1 MSSPRGSHVV
11 PESCCGWLACVALSV
26 ILFSEGCV
34 LHAEPA
40 LSCALADDLRVA
52 RGDAAWPL
60 YAAKVTGFLVGPAVG
75 FLSKLWP
82 GRLLL
87 VSCLVACLSVACCYV
102 AFSSLTY
109 WTLLL
114 GVAFGASCGATR
126 VASVL
131 IVNSCF
137 KQYRSIG
144 NGLSVT
150 GEALALYAGSPIV
163 GRLVQEYGVRGAVLI
178 LTGVLFNA
186 CALACF
192 LNRLSFDTSEGPE
205 YEQPQLTLVRKLSD
219 LEYKVIMEQ
228 PTVTAISEEENSPA
242 LTHISLCS
250 ECASDDADRKRG
262 KSNLVIC
269 VAIIEHRQESDSE
282 SDGEGLLSR
291 SPQPGDGWRGRR
303 RKSSHTSA
311 NRILLLQRRSWN
323 YEGLISKRRMSLVE
337 KWISSSIECLRAS
350 CQPEGAYLKLEE
362 HEASSSI
369 EKAESDLNL
378 DERKESEESLSA
390 VVPVSSDSS
399 GHAMTGSGGSPCDS
413 SDHALNSGQH
423 ASSEQVSDVLDAA
436 AIDGS
441 SFPGQALPDG
451 ELTTIS
457 LPRRDTKISLEN
469 GDLENGDLMNN
480 LDVPG
485 VPVKRRYSR
494 LAQDI
499 LLRQMQEKNRP
510 SGHWLIFSN
519 PCLYLACVASCVMFN
534 SVAIFLTKL
543 ADVLRTKSIPTSM
556 DEKLLPMFCLGN
568 LVACLCSGWFTD
580 EGHISVR
587 RAIAV
592 DFSILG
598 TSMLIVNLHTSVN
611 TFAVQS
617 LLQGWAFGQANALS
631 PVFLVKTLGL
641 ISCGFAFGVVLFA
654 TGVSVLCRQ
663 LLMIHFKSS
672 FGTQA
677 FIFNFHG
684 ILALA
689 IAGMFLVE
697 TRFNRAMVRSR
708 TPRAQEL

>member
-1 MSSPRGSHVV
+1 MVA
-11 PESCCGWLACVALSV
+11 ESCCGWLVCVALSV
-26 ILFSEGCV
+26 ILFCQGCV
-34 LHAEPA
+34 LHADPA
-40 LSCALADDLRVA
+40 LSNALAEGLQVA
-52 RGDAAWPL
+52 HGDAAWPL
-60 YAAKVTGFLVGPAVG
+60 YAAKVTGFLVGPVVG

-82 GRLLL
+82 GRLLV

-102 AFSSLTY
+102 ASSSLTY

-114 GVAFGASCGATR
+114 GVSFGASCGATR
-126 VASVL
+126 IASVL

-150 GEALALYAGSPIV
+150 GEALALYVGSPLV
-163 GRLVQEYGVRGAVLI
+163 GGLIREYGVRGAVLI

-186 CALACF
+186 CALASF

-205 YEQPQLTLVRKLSD
+205 AERPKLALVRKRSD

-228 PTVTAISEEENSPA
+228 PTVTAISEEENSPP
-242 LTHISLCS
+242 LTHISL
-250 ECASDDADRKRG
+250 CASDDADRKRG

-269 VAIIEHRQESDSE
+269 VAIIEHRRGSDSD
-282 SDGEGLLSR
+282 SDDGGLVSR
-291 SPQPGDGWRGRR
+291 SPQIGDGWRGQR
-303 RKSSHTSA
+303 RKSSHTSG
-311 NRILLLQRRSWN
+311 NRILLVQRRSWN

-350 CQPEGAYLKLEE
+350 CQPESAYLKLEE
-362 HEASSSI
+362 LEASSSI
-369 EKAESDLNL
+369 GKTDSDPNI
-378 DERKESEESLSA
+378 DERKASQESLFA
-390 VVPVSSDSS
+390 VVPVSSSGGSS
-399 GHAMTGSGGSPCDS
+399 RALTGSGSSPCNSADE
-413 SDHALNSGQH
+413 AQNSGQH
-423 ASSEQVSDVLDAA
+423 ESGEQGSDVQDAA
-436 AIDGS
+436 AIDES
-441 SFPGQALPDG
+441 SSPGQALPNS
-451 ELTTIS
+451 ELTPEG
-457 LPRRDTKISLEN
+457 LPRRDTEISLEN
-469 GDLENGDLMNN
+469 GDMENGDLLNN

-499 LLRQMQEKNRP
+499 LLRQLQEKNRP
-510 SGHWLIFSN
+510 SGHWLIFRN
-519 PCLYLACVASCVMFN
+519 PCLYLVCVASCVMFN

-556 DEKLLPMFCLGN
+556 DEKLFPMFCLGN

-598 TSMLIVNLHTSVN
+598 ASMLIVNLHTSVN

-617 LLQGWAFGQANALS
+617 LLQGWAFGQTNALS
-631 PVFLVKTLGL
+631 PVLLVKTLGL

-663 LLMIHFKSS
+663 LLMVHFKSS

-684 ILALA
+684 IMALT

-697 TRFNRAMVRSR
+697 TRFNRAIVRSR

>member
-1 MSSPRGSHVV
+1 MVA
-11 PESCCGWLACVALSV
+11 ESCCGWLVCVALSV
-26 ILFSEGCV
+26 ILFCEGCV

-40 LSCALADDLRVA
+40 LSNALADELQVA
-52 RGDAAWPL
+52 HGDAAWPL
-60 YAAKVTGFLVGPAVG
+60 YAAKVTGFLVGPVVG

-87 VSCLVACLSVACCYV
+87 VSCLAACLSMACCYV
-102 AFSSLTY
+102 ASSSLTY

-126 VASVL
+126 IASVL
-131 IVNSCF
+131 IVNSCC

-150 GEALALYAGSPIV
+150 GEALALYVGSPIV
-163 GRLVQEYGVRGAVLI
+163 GGLFREYGVRGAVLI
-178 LTGVLFNA
+178 LTGVLFNT
-186 CALACF
+186 CALASF
-192 LNRLSFDTSEGPE
+192 LNRLSFDTSESPE
-205 YEQPQLTLVRKLSD
+205 DEQPQLALVRKRSD

-242 LTHISLCS
+242 LTHVSLCS
-250 ECASDDADRKRG
+250 ECASDDGYRKRG

-269 VAIIEHRQESDSE
+269 VAIIEHRRGSDSE
-282 SDGEGLLSR
+282 SDDGELLSR
-291 SPQPGDGWRGRR
+291 SPHIGDGWRGQR
-303 RKSSHTSA
+303 RKSSHTSG
-311 NRILLLQRRSWN
+311 NRILLVQRRSWN
-323 YEGLISKRRMSLVE
+323 YEGLISKRRMSFVE

-350 CQPEGAYLKLEE
+350 CQPESAYLKLEE
-362 HEASSSI
+362 LEASSSI

-378 DERKESEESLSA
+378 DERKTSQESLFA

-399 GHAMTGSGGSPCDS
+399 SSSHAMSGSGSSPCNFT
-413 SDHALNSGQH
+413 DHARSSGQH
-423 ASSEQVSDVLDAA
+423 ASSEQGSDVQDAA
-436 AIDGS
+436 AYDQS
-441 SFPGQALPDG
+441 SSPGPASPDS
-451 ELTTIS
+451 ELTTKG
-457 LPRRDTKISLEN
+457 LPRRDTEISLEN
-469 GDLENGDLMNN
+469 GDLENGDLLNN

-499 LLRQMQEKNRP
+499 LLRQLQEKNRP
-510 SGHWLIFSN
+510 SGHWLIFRN
-519 PCLYLACVASCVMFN
+519 PCLYLVCVASCVMFN

-556 DEKLLPMFCLGN
+556 DEKLFPMFCLGN

-611 TFAVQS
+611 TFAIQS

-631 PVFLVKTLGL
+631 PVLLVKALGL
-641 ISCGFAFGVVLFA
+641 VWCGFAFGVVLFA

-663 LLMIHFKSS
+663 LLMVHFKSS

-684 ILALA
+684 ILALT

-697 TRFNRAMVRSR
+697 TRFNRAIVRSR